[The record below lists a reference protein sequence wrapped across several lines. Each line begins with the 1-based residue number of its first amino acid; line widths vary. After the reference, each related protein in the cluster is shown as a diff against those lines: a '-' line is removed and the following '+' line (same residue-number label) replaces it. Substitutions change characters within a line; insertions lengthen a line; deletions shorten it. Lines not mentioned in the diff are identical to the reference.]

1 MKYIGKIDDE
11 EFVFDVPFDLE
22 EGEQVQFVK
31 QLGPPPQYPPDPN
44 KPKEFVLQNHF
55 RGRTVHLDFR
65 AARTKSEAEGWT
77 IIHERP
83 GLPPVP
89 DFATAKTVSSQ
100 QQWFK
105 ISLKTGNIM
114 NRRVVTTI
122 RGQRRTIERPGALRA
137 EMKAEEIPGQWLRIQ
152 GRTALPPLWP
162 ETILKNWK
170 DFLSIT
176 RNTLRQEG
184 WSLARC
190 KEITASRAWKVW
202 KKSRDEKDLEPI
214 KNLLPEKLSSTPP
227 VGGTQAW
234 TGVFY
239 ILDHGTITYG
249 IRRPWAV
256 EYFFEDTKLFQGR
269 FLFRLV
275 EHAAKSEV
283 VLPVGEKEVR
293 PRSGTYWILMT
304 PTEPGQ
310 LVQPYILG
318 SSAAEK
324 NIILPYGVAA
334 LPQDFQKA
342 IPDEYKYWHV
352 KDEKKRGEILNVL
365 RESWDGKSLDSLKPM
380 KKHIIKA
387 DNQFKLLYRSW
398 RGSHIIRWGPSTREW
413 ILLLSK
419 GKKIIALMND
429 PVKRKPVAGYD
440 EDLPF
445 EKLWQV
451 SSEEE
456 VPPNSTLNPTKDT
469 PCTIR
474 KIDEGTYKVL
484 DEGEGFFK
492 VDFSGG
498 QLKGLYFFRE
508 EEPGAGIWEVTQSGG
523 PQVQK
528 DALLKGKFVL
538 QRHELPS
545 ELGQSH
551 WDIRIQPEGWDYLIE
566 WNVWDAEP
574 DKVPSFTGIGKSCED
589 LSWIEIKR
597 PTTKDVAGYPTKVI
611 PLDSGEVELGVSIG
625 VDSPKAL
632 LNEKQIGII
641 FKGRKLEGIW
651 QVKHDDDTWEFKKEH
666 DVKITKADK
675 KKQLV
680 YGVVL
685 APYEVDSWPDYERP
699 EEIEKAAHIYLL
711 RMWEGQ
717 KPAMVGKEHK
727 KPIEAIP
734 VESFIAPVDFWY
746 PGTPQTEEYKV
757 KAGSWVLVT
766 YIKDKAEFNKILEGE
781 YRGYSV
787 QGLGRRKKVD
797 PRVRNRLD

>member
-11 EFVFDVPFDLE
+11 EFVFDAPFDLKD
-22 EGEQVQFVK
+22 GEQVQFVK
-31 QLGPPPQYPPDPN
+31 QLGPPPEYPPEPN
-44 KPKEFVLQNHF
+44 KPKEFVVQNHI
-55 RGRTVHLDFR
+55 RGATLHGDFR
-65 AARTKSEAEGWT
+65 VLRDKKSGEGWT
-77 IIHERP
+77 LLYQRP
-83 GLPPVP
+83 GMPPIP
-89 DFATAKTVSSQ
+89 DMAGAKALVKHQ
-100 QQWFK
+100 EFFK
-105 ISLKTGNIM
+105 ISLKTGDVLP
-114 NRRVVTTI
+114 REVVTTI
-122 RGQRRTIERPGALRA
+122 RGEKRTITRPGAIRA
-137 EMKAEEIPGQWLRIQ
+137 EMKAEEIPSMWVRLE
-152 GRTALPPLWP
+152 GRTPLPPLWP
-162 ETILKNWK
+162 ETVVENWNK
-170 DFLSIT
+170 FWPVT
-176 RNTLRQEG
+176 RNELRREG
-184 WSLARC
+184 WTLARC
-190 KEITASRAWKVW
+190 RKIIERPEWKQW
-202 KKSRDEKDLEPI
+202 KKTRNPKLLRALSNLP
-214 KNLLPEKLSSTPP
+214 LLPEPP
-227 VGGTQAW
+227 IGGTQAW
-234 TGVFY
+234 PGVFY
-239 ILDHGTITYG
+239 ILDHGLVTYG
-249 IRRPWAV
+249 VRKPWV
-256 EYFFEDTKLFQGR
+256 FEYFFTKSNLFHGR

-275 EHAAKSEV
+275 EHSVNKADI
-283 VLPVGEKEVR
+283 VLPVGEKAVR

-304 PTEPGQ
+304 PTEPGR

-324 NIILPYGVAA
+324 NIVLPYGVAA
-334 LPQDFQKA
+334 LPQNFQRA
-342 IPDEYKYWHV
+342 IPDEYKYWKV
-352 KDEKKRGEILNVL
+352 RDEKKRGEILNIL
-365 RESWDGKSLDSLKPM
+365 RESWDGKSLDSLKPV
-380 KKHIIKA
+380 KKHVIKA
-387 DNQFKLLYRSW
+387 DNRFKLLYRSW
-398 RGSHIIRWGPSTREW
+398 RGQHVVRWGPSTREW

-429 PVKRKPVAGYD
+429 PVKRKTVAGYN
-440 EDLPF
+440 ENLPF
-445 EKLWQV
+445 EKLWKV

-474 KIDEGTYKVL
+474 KIDEGTYKAL
-484 DEGEGFFK
+484 DEGKGFFK
-492 VDFSGG
+492 VDFTGA

-528 DALLKGKFVL
+528 DALLKGRFVL
-538 QRHELPS
+538 QRHELPPD
-545 ELGQSH
+545 LGQSH
-551 WDIRIQPEGWDYLIE
+551 WDIRIQPEDWDQLIE
-566 WNVWDAEP
+566 WNIWDAEP
-574 DKVPSFTGIGKSCED
+574 DKVSSFTGIGKSCDD

-597 PTTKDVAGYPTKVI
+597 PTTKDVNGYLTKVI
-611 PLDSGEVELGVSIG
+611 PLDSGEVELGISTG
-625 VDSPKAL
+625 VNSPESL

-641 FKGRKLEGIW
+641 FKGKKMEGIW
-651 QVKHDDDTWEFKKEH
+651 QIKHDDDTWEFTKEH

-685 APYEVDSWPDYERP
+685 APYEVDSWLDYERP

-766 YIKDKAEFNKILEGE
+766 YIKDKAEFNKVLEGE

-787 QGLGRRKKVD
+787 QGLGRRKKVS
-797 PRVRNRLD
+797 PSVRNQLD